1 LQRGENNLTMQRLLA
16 NVGNFT
22 WLLAALV
29 FLLFS
34 SALLAQLEL
43 REGQRL
49 VNIIL
54 MFSILAAAWTVESER
69 GRWLKWKIGMS
80 LIIAV
85 MMISDSIIE
94 SNFLAIYQLAFLIL
108 FLVFALYLCWQHV
121 MFSGEIDGNKIV
133 GAVCIYLI
141 LGLVWAFAYLMVA
154 EIFQTSFG
162 VLTYAE
168 WQKNLG
174 DAVYFSMVTL
184 TTLGYG
190 DITPKQP
197 VVRFMAFM
205 EAVTGVFYTTVL
217 VASLIGMRLASFNIE
232 QNNGPGAQDD

>member
-1 LQRGENNLTMQRLLA
+1 MQRLLA

-29 FLLFS
+29 FLLCS
-34 SALLAQLEL
+34 SAVLAQLEL
-43 REGQRL
+43 REGERL
-49 VNIIL
+49 VNMIMML
-54 MFSILAAAWTVESER
+54 SILAAAWTVESHR

-85 MMISDSIIE
+85 LMISDSIIE
-94 SNFLAIYQLAFLIL
+94 SNFLAIYQLVFCML
-108 FLVFALYLCWQHV
+108 FLMFALYLCWQQV

-133 GAVCIYLI
+133 GAVCIYML
-141 LGLVWAFAYLMVA
+141 LGLIWAFAYLVVA
-154 EIFQTSFG
+154 EIFKASFG
-162 VLTYAE
+162 VLPYDE
-168 WQKNLG
+168 WQQNLG
-174 DAVYFSMVTL
+174 DAVYYSMVTL

-217 VASLIGMRLASFNIE
+217 VASLIGMRLAYFGGE
-232 QNNGPGAQDD
+232 QNRPEAQDD